1 MVVTRDEFRSAM
13 RLWPTGVAIVT
24 STDSSGRA
32 EGMTVNSLISISLE
46 PPLVLVSL
54 AKPSRTLAAVQ
65 DSGVFA
71 VSLLTSGSNELC
83 WSFARDNEN
92 REFFD
97 FAELERIP
105 IANASGA
112 AFACVVEQKF
122 DVADH
127 VLIVGRVE
135 AIARMDASAKPLIF
149 YNGALR
155 EVGEGESPIELFED
169 W

>member
-1 MVVTRDEFRSAM
+1 M

-24 STDSSGRA
+24 STDSLGNA

-54 AKPSRTLAAVQ
+54 AKPSRTLAAVE
-65 DSGVFA
+65 DSGMFA
-71 VSLLTSGSNELC
+71 VSILSSGSNELC
-83 WSFARDNEN
+83 WSFARDSES
-92 REFFD
+92 REFSD
-97 FAELERIP
+97 FVDLEKIP

-112 AFACVVEQKF
+112 AFACRVEQKF

-127 VLIVGRVE
+127 MLIVGRVE
-135 AIARMDASAKPLIF
+135 VTARMDNSTKPLVF

-155 EVGEGESPIELFED
+155 EIGEGESPIELFED